1 MDIILSRIE
10 SLRFDINVI
19 SYWYQNNFSRKWRV
33 VLLKEKEIFKV
44 NGFGGVLIELLL
56 FIIIIY
62 LIRIF
67 SLNQNPVILIPFVV
81 LALIAAVLLTGFTI
95 NQPNQAKV
103 ITLFGSYLGVI
114 KQEGFWLSIPLTLR
128 KNVSLR
134 VINFNS
140 EKLKVND
147 LEGNPIEIA
156 AVVVYKVF
164 DSAKAVYDVEDY
176 KEFVHTQ
183 SETGLRHIASQ
194 YPYDNFNNDY
204 EISLRQHS
212 DEVGDELTKDLQKR
226 LVVAGVEIIE
236 ARIMHLAYS
245 SEIASSMLQRQQA
258 KAILAA
264 RKVIVDGAV
273 SMVKS
278 AIDQLSSEGVVEL
291 DEEKKAQMVNNLM
304 VTIVSEKGTQPVINT
319 GTIY

>member
-1 MDIILSRIE
+1 MIG
-10 SLRFDINVI
+10 
-19 SYWYQNNFSRKWRV
+19 
-33 VLLKEKEIFKV
+33 LKEKEMFKI
-44 NGFGGVLIELLL
+44 NGFLGVILLLL
-56 FIIIIY
+56 FGAMTVFNIRQFILSENFLMLIVSLVSLIIT
-62 LIRIF
+62 
-67 SLNQNPVILIPFVV
+67 
-81 LALIAAVLLTGFTI
+81 VLLISAFTVI
-95 NQPNQAKV
+95 QPNQAKV
-103 ITLFGSYLGVI
+103 FTLFGSYLGVI
-114 KQEGFWLSIPLTLR
+114 KEEGFWLSVPLTVR

-140 EKLKVND
+140 DKLKVND

-164 DSAKAVYDVEDY
+164 DSAKAVFDVEDY

-212 DEVGDELTKDLQKR
+212 DEVADELTKDLQHR
-226 LVVAGVEIIE
+226 LQLAGVEIIE

-245 SEIASSMLQRQQA
+245 SEIAHAMLQRQQA
-258 KAILAA
+258 KAVLAA
-264 RKVIVDGAV
+264 RKVIVEGAV
-273 SMVKS
+273 TMVKS
-278 AIDQLSSEGVVEL
+278 AIDQLSTEGIVEL

-304 VTIVSEKGTQPVINT
+304 VALVSEKGSQPIINT
-319 GTIY
+319 GSIY

>member
-1 MDIILSRIE
+1 MKEKDMFKLNGFIGVFIELILVIGIVLSLRSFILNGQTSSIILGI
-10 SLRFDINVI
+10 
-19 SYWYQNNFSRKWRV
+19 
-33 VLLKEKEIFKV
+33 VLLLVF
-44 NGFGGVLIELLL
+44 LLL
-56 FIIIIY
+56 
-62 LIRIF
+62 
-67 SLNQNPVILIPFVV
+67 
-81 LALIAAVLLTGFTI
+81 ATGFSI
-95 NQPNQAKV
+95 IQPNQAKV
-103 ITLFGSYLGVI
+103 FTLFGNYLGVI
-114 KQEGFWLSIPLTLR
+114 KHEGFWFTVPLTIR
-128 KNVSLR
+128 KDVSLR

-140 EKLKVND
+140 DKLKVND

-156 AVVVYKVF
+156 AVVVYRVF
-164 DSAKAVYDVEDY
+164 DSAKAVFDVEDY

-194 YPYDNFNNDY
+194 YPYDNFNNDF

-212 DEVGDELTKDLQKR
+212 DEVGDELTKDLQRR
-226 LVVAGVEIIE
+226 LTVAGVEIIE

-258 KAILAA
+258 KAVLAA

-278 AIDQLSSEGVVEL
+278 AIDQLSAEKVVEL

-304 VTIVSEKGTQPVINT
+304 VALVSDKGNQPIVNT
-319 GTIY
+319 GSIY

>member
-1 MDIILSRIE
+1 M
-10 SLRFDINVI
+10 
-19 SYWYQNNFSRKWRV
+19 
-33 VLLKEKEIFKV
+33 KEKEMFKL
-44 NGFGGVLIELLL
+44 NGFLGIILFLLGVALTVLCL
-56 FIIIIY
+56 
-62 LIRIF
+62 RQF
-67 SLNQNPVILIPFVV
+67 SLNESLIFLV
-81 LALIAAVLLTGFTI
+81 LSGVSGLITFLLLSGFTI
-95 NQPNQAKV
+95 IQPNQAKV
-103 ITLFGSYLGVI
+103 FTLFGSYLGVI
-114 KQEGFWLSIPLTLR
+114 KKEGFWLTIPLTIR
-128 KNVSLR
+128 KTVSLR

-140 EKLKVND
+140 DKLKVND

-164 DSAKAVYDVEDY
+164 DSAKAVFDVEDY

-212 DEVGDELTKDLQKR
+212 DEVADELTKDLQTR
-226 LVVAGVEIIE
+226 LELAGVEIIE

-245 SEIASSMLQRQQA
+245 SEIAHAMLQRQQA
-258 KAILAA
+258 KAVLAA

-278 AIDQLSSEGVVEL
+278 AIDQLSSEGIVEL

-304 VTIVSEKGTQPVINT
+304 VALVADKGSQPVINT

>member
-1 MDIILSRIE
+1 MKEKSIYKLNGFIGAIMIL
-10 SLRFDINVI
+10 
-19 SYWYQNNFSRKWRV
+19 
-33 VLLKEKEIFKV
+33 VLLA
-44 NGFGGVLIELLL
+44 GVLSAFRSFVIHGSA
-56 FIIIIY
+56 
-62 LIRIF
+62 F
-67 SLNQNPVILIPFVV
+67 SLIVAVILFLV
-81 LALIAAVLLTGFTI
+81 LVTALTGFTVI
-95 NQPNQAKV
+95 QPNQAKV
-103 ITLFGSYLGVI
+103 FTLFGSYLGVI
-114 KQEGFWLSIPLTLR
+114 KQEGFWFSVPFTVR

-140 EKLKVND
+140 DKLKVND

-156 AVVVYKVF
+156 AVVVYRVF
-164 DSAKAVYDVEDY
+164 DSAKAVFDVEDY

-183 SETGLRHIASQ
+183 SETGVRHIASQ

-212 DEVGDELTKDLQKR
+212 EEVGDELTKDLQKR
-226 LVVAGVEIIE
+226 FEVAGVEILE

-258 KAILAA
+258 KAVLAA

-278 AIDQLSSEGVVEL
+278 AIEQLSSENIVEL

-304 VTIVSEKGTQPVINT
+304 VALVSDKGNQPIINT
-319 GTIY
+319 GSIY

>member
-1 MDIILSRIE
+1 
-10 SLRFDINVI
+10 VI
-19 SYWYQNNFSRKWRV
+19 G
-33 VLLKEKEIFKV
+33 LKEKEMFKV
-44 NGFGGVLIELLL
+44 NGILGVIVFLLFVAITIFSFRQFVLSENVSLLILTIVSLLVTVLLL
-56 FIIIIY
+56 
-62 LIRIF
+62 
-67 SLNQNPVILIPFVV
+67 S
-81 LALIAAVLLTGFTI
+81 GFTI
-95 NQPNQAKV
+95 IQPNQAKV
-103 ITLFGSYLGVI
+103 FTLFGSYLGVI
-114 KQEGFWLSIPLTLR
+114 KHEGFWLSVPLTVR

-140 EKLKVND
+140 DKLKVND

-164 DSAKAVYDVEDY
+164 DSAKAVFDVEDY

-212 DEVGDELTKDLQKR
+212 DEVADELTKDLQHR
-226 LVVAGVEIIE
+226 LELAGVEIIE

-245 SEIASSMLQRQQA
+245 SEIAHAMLQRQQA
-258 KAILAA
+258 KAVLAA
-264 RKVIVDGAV
+264 RKVIVEGAV

-278 AIDQLSSEGVVEL
+278 AIDQLSTEGIVEL

-304 VTIVSEKGTQPVINT
+304 VALVSEKGSQPIINT
-319 GTIY
+319 GSIY

>member
-1 MDIILSRIE
+1 M
-10 SLRFDINVI
+10 
-19 SYWYQNNFSRKWRV
+19 
-33 VLLKEKEIFKV
+33 KEKEMFKL
-44 NGFGGVLIELLL
+44 NGIIGVFL
-56 FIIIIY
+56 FILFGAITGFSFRQYILSENF
-62 LIRIF
+62 LILAGSFIT
-67 SLNQNPVILIPFVV
+67 LILTV
-81 LALIAAVLLTGFTI
+81 LVLSGFTI
-95 NQPNQAKV
+95 IQPNQAKV
-103 ITLFGSYLGVI
+103 FTLFGSYLGVI
-114 KQEGFWLSIPLTLR
+114 KEEGFWLSVPLTVR

-140 EKLKVND
+140 DKLKVND

-164 DSAKAVYDVEDY
+164 DSAKAVFDVEDY

-212 DEVGDELTKDLQKR
+212 DEVAEELTKDLQHR
-226 LVVAGVEIIE
+226 LQLAGVEIIE

-245 SEIASSMLQRQQA
+245 SEIAHAMLQRQQA
-258 KAILAA
+258 KAVLAA
-264 RKVIVDGAV
+264 RKVIVEGAV

-278 AIDQLSSEGVVEL
+278 AIDQLSTEGIVEL

-304 VTIVSEKGTQPVINT
+304 VALVSEKGSQPIINT
-319 GTIY
+319 GSIY

>member
-1 MDIILSRIE
+1 
-10 SLRFDINVI
+10 VI
-19 SYWYQNNFSRKWRV
+19 T
-33 VLLKEKEIFKV
+33 LKEKEMFKL
-44 NGFGGVLIELLL
+44 NGFIGVILFLLFGVITVFCFRQFILSENMLMLFAFVVTLIVTVLLL
-56 FIIIIY
+56 
-62 LIRIF
+62 
-67 SLNQNPVILIPFVV
+67 S
-81 LALIAAVLLTGFTI
+81 AFTI
-95 NQPNQAKV
+95 IQPNQAKV
-103 ITLFGSYLGVI
+103 FTLFGTYLGVI
-114 KQEGFWLSIPLTLR
+114 KQEGFWLSVPLTVR

-140 EKLKVND
+140 DKLKVND

-164 DSAKAVYDVEDY
+164 DSAKAVFDVEDY

-212 DEVGDELTKDLQKR
+212 DEVAEELTKDLQHR
-226 LVVAGVEIIE
+226 LELAGVEIIE

-245 SEIASSMLQRQQA
+245 SEIAHAMLQRQQA
-258 KAILAA
+258 KAVLAA
-264 RKVIVDGAV
+264 RKVIVEGAV

-278 AIDQLSSEGVVEL
+278 AIDQLSTEGIVDL

-304 VTIVSEKGTQPVINT
+304 VALVSEKGSQPIINT
-319 GTIY
+319 GSIY

>member
-1 MDIILSRIE
+1 MLEKDMFKLNGLIGVIL
-10 SLRFDINVI
+10 
-19 SYWYQNNFSRKWRV
+19 
-33 VLLKEKEIFKV
+33 
-44 NGFGGVLIELLL
+44 LLL
-56 FIIIIY
+56 F
-62 LIRIF
+62 
-67 SLNQNPVILIPFVV
+67 V
-81 LALIAAVLLTGFTI
+81 AGAAVGFWQFDVNENIPLLIIGILCALLTALTLTGFTI
-95 NQPNQAKV
+95 IQPNQAKV
-103 ITLFGSYLGVI
+103 FTLFGRYLGVI
-114 KQEGFWLSIPLTLR
+114 KHEGFYFTVPLTVKR
-128 KNVSLR
+128 TVSLR

-147 LEGNPIEIA
+147 LEGNPVEIA

-164 DSAKAVYDVEDY
+164 DSAKAVFDVEDY

-194 YPYDNFNNDY
+194 YPYDNMNNDY

-226 LVVAGVEIIE
+226 LELAGVEIIE
-236 ARIMHLAYS
+236 ARIMHLAYA
-245 SEIASSMLQRQQA
+245 SEIASAMLQKQQA
-258 KAILAA
+258 KAVLAA

-273 SMVKS
+273 TMVKS
-278 AIDQLSSEGVVEL
+278 AIDQLKEEGIVEL

-304 VTIVSEKGTQPVINT
+304 VAIVSDKGSQPVMNT

>member
-1 MDIILSRIE
+1 MKEKDIFKMNGFIGLI
-10 SLRFDINVI
+10 I
-19 SYWYQNNFSRKWRV
+19 
-33 VLLKEKEIFKV
+33 VLLLLAADVFFILNFV
-44 NGFGGVLIELLL
+44 SGFVLSNLIIA
-56 FIIIIY
+56 IIIT
-62 LIRIF
+62 LI
-67 SLNQNPVILIPFVV
+67 
-81 LALIAAVLLTGFTI
+81 LLVAFTGFTI
-95 NQPNQAKV
+95 IQPNQAKV
-103 ITLFGSYLGVI
+103 FTLFGNYLGVI
-114 KQEGFWLSIPLTLR
+114 KQEGFWFTVPFTSRTD
-128 KNVSLR
+128 VSLR

-140 EKLKVND
+140 DKLKVND

-156 AVVVYKVF
+156 AVVVYRVV
-164 DSAKAVYDVEDY
+164 DTAKAAFDVEEY

-212 DEVGDELTKDLQKR
+212 DEVGDELTMDLQKR
-226 LVVAGVEIIE
+226 LTVAGVEVLE

-245 SEIASSMLQRQQA
+245 SEIASAMLQRQQA
-258 KAILAA
+258 KAVLAA

-278 AIDQLSSEGVVEL
+278 AIDQLSEEQIVEL

-304 VTIVSEKGTQPVINT
+304 VALVSDKGAQPVMNT

>member
-1 MDIILSRIE
+1 
-10 SLRFDINVI
+10 V
-19 SYWYQNNFSRKWRV
+19 
-33 VLLKEKEIFKV
+33 KEKEIVKV
-44 NGFGGVLIELLL
+44 NGILGVLIVLVILALAAFSIRTFVYYGNITL
-56 FIIIIY
+56 FIIT
-62 LIRIF
+62 
-67 SLNQNPVILIPFVV
+67 VILVIISAV
-81 LALIAAVLLTGFTI
+81 LATGFTVI
-95 NQPNQAKV
+95 QPNQAKV
-103 ITLFGSYLGVI
+103 FTLFGNYLGVI
-114 KQEGFWLSIPLTLR
+114 KQEGFWCSIPLTHR

-164 DSAKAVYDVEDY
+164 DSAKAVFDVEDY

-212 DEVGDELTKDLQKR
+212 DEVADELTKDLQKR

-258 KAILAA
+258 KAVLAA

-278 AIDQLSSEGVVEL
+278 AIEQLSTEGVVDL

-304 VTIVSEKGTQPVINT
+304 VALVSDKGTQPIINS
-319 GTIY
+319 GSIY

>member
-1 MDIILSRIE
+1 M
-10 SLRFDINVI
+10 
-19 SYWYQNNFSRKWRV
+19 
-33 VLLKEKEIFKV
+33 KEKEMVKL
-44 NGFGGVLIELLL
+44 NGFVGVIFLFISIAITVFCLQQGDTNESSSMIVIGVLFGLITALLL
-56 FIIIIY
+56 
-62 LIRIF
+62 
-67 SLNQNPVILIPFVV
+67 S
-81 LALIAAVLLTGFTI
+81 GFTI
-95 NQPNQAKV
+95 IQPNQSKV
-103 ITLFGSYLGVI
+103 FTLFGRYLGVI
-114 KQEGFWLSIPLTLR
+114 KQEGFWLSFPLTIR
-128 KNVSLR
+128 KTVSLR

-140 EKLKVND
+140 DKLKVND

-164 DSAKAVYDVEDY
+164 DSAKAVFDVEDY
-176 KEFVHTQ
+176 KVFVHTQ

-212 DEVGDELTKDLQKR
+212 DEVGNELTKDLQSR
-226 LVVAGVEIIE
+226 LEIAGVEIIE

-245 SEIASSMLQRQQA
+245 SEIAHAMLQRQQA
-258 KAILAA
+258 KAVLAA

-278 AIDQLSSEGVVEL
+278 AIDQLNHEGVVDL

-304 VTIVSEKGTQPVINT
+304 VALVSEKGSQPVINT
-319 GTIY
+319 GTVY

>member
-1 MDIILSRIE
+1 MKEKDMFKLNGFIGVFIELILVIGIVLSVRSFISNNQPSAIILGI
-10 SLRFDINVI
+10 
-19 SYWYQNNFSRKWRV
+19 
-33 VLLKEKEIFKV
+33 
-44 NGFGGVLIELLL
+44 LLL
-56 FIIIIY
+56 LVF
-62 LIRIF
+62 L
-67 SLNQNPVILIPFVV
+67 L
-81 LALIAAVLLTGFTI
+81 LATGFSI
-95 NQPNQAKV
+95 IQPNQAKV
-103 ITLFGSYLGVI
+103 FTLFGNYLGVI
-114 KQEGFWLSIPLTLR
+114 KHEGFWFTVPLTIR
-128 KNVSLR
+128 KDVSLR

-140 EKLKVND
+140 DKLKVND

-156 AVVVYKVF
+156 AVVVYRVF
-164 DSAKAVYDVEDY
+164 DSAKAVFDVEDY

-194 YPYDNFNNDY
+194 YPYDNFNNDF

-212 DEVGDELTKDLQKR
+212 EEVGDELTKDLQTR
-226 LVVAGVEIIE
+226 LTVAGVEIIE

-258 KAILAA
+258 KAVLAA

-278 AIDQLSSEGVVEL
+278 AIDQLSAEKVVEL

-304 VTIVSEKGTQPVINT
+304 VALVSDKGNQPIVNT
-319 GTIY
+319 GSIY

>member
-1 MDIILSRIE
+1 M
-10 SLRFDINVI
+10 FKFNGFVG
-19 SYWYQNNFSRKWRV
+19 
-33 VLLKEKEIFKV
+33 VLLFLL
-44 NGFGGVLIELLL
+44 FGVITVFCFRQFVLSENMIMLFTFVVTLIVTVLLL
-56 FIIIIY
+56 
-62 LIRIF
+62 
-67 SLNQNPVILIPFVV
+67 S
-81 LALIAAVLLTGFTI
+81 AFTI
-95 NQPNQAKV
+95 IQPNQAKV
-103 ITLFGSYLGVI
+103 FTLFGTYLGVI
-114 KQEGFWLSIPLTLR
+114 KQEGFWLSVPLTVR
-128 KNVSLR
+128 RNVSLR

-140 EKLKVND
+140 DKLKVND

-164 DSAKAVYDVEDY
+164 DSAKAVFDVEDY

-212 DEVGDELTKDLQKR
+212 DEVAEELTKDLQHR
-226 LVVAGVEIIE
+226 LELAGVEIIE

-245 SEIASSMLQRQQA
+245 SEIAHAMLQRQQA
-258 KAILAA
+258 KAVLAS
-264 RKVIVDGAV
+264 RKVIVEGAV

-278 AIDQLSSEGVVEL
+278 AIDQLSNEGIVEL

-304 VTIVSEKGTQPVINT
+304 VALVSEKGSQPIINT
-319 GTIY
+319 GSIY

>member
-1 MDIILSRIE
+1 M
-10 SLRFDINVI
+10 
-19 SYWYQNNFSRKWRV
+19 
-33 VLLKEKEIFKV
+33 KEKEIFKL
-44 NGFGGVLIELLL
+44 NGFLGALCVLLL
-56 FIIIIY
+56 AAVAAF
-62 LIRIF
+62 LIRQF
-67 SLNQNPVILIPFVV
+67 ALYGNVSMLVV
-81 LALIAAVLLTGFTI
+81 GFLLAIISAIVLTGFTVI
-95 NQPNQAKV
+95 QPNQSKV
-103 ITLFGSYLGVI
+103 FTLFGSYLGVI
-114 KQEGFWLSIPLTLR
+114 KKEGFWFSVPLTNR

-140 EKLKVND
+140 DKLKVND

-164 DSAKAVYDVEDY
+164 DSAKAVFDVENY

-212 DEVGDELTKDLQKR
+212 DEVADELTKDLQIR
-226 LVVAGVEIIE
+226 FQVAGVEIIE

-258 KAILAA
+258 KAVLAA

-278 AIDQLSSEGVVEL
+278 AIEQLSSEGVVDL

-304 VTIVSEKGTQPVINT
+304 VALVSDKGNQPIVNT
-319 GTIY
+319 GSIY

>member
-1 MDIILSRIE
+1 LD
-10 SLRFDINVI
+10 
-19 SYWYQNNFSRKWRV
+19 
-33 VLLKEKEIFKV
+33 LKEKEMFKL
-44 NGFGGVLIELLL
+44 NGLFGVILFLL
-56 FIIIIY
+56 FGTITVFSFRQFILTENFIMIIASLVSLILTVLVLSGFSII
-62 LIRIF
+62 
-67 SLNQNPVILIPFVV
+67 
-81 LALIAAVLLTGFTI
+81 
-95 NQPNQAKV
+95 QPNQAKV
-103 ITLFGSYLGVI
+103 FTLFGSYLGVI
-114 KQEGFWLSIPLTLR
+114 KQVGFWFSVPLTVR

-140 EKLKVND
+140 DKLKVND

-164 DSAKAVYDVEDY
+164 DSAKAVFDVEDY

-212 DEVGDELTKDLQKR
+212 DEVADELTKDLQKR
-226 LVVAGVEIIE
+226 LHLAGVEILE

-245 SEIASSMLQRQQA
+245 SEIAHAMLQRQQA
-258 KAILAA
+258 KAVLAA
-264 RKVIVDGAV
+264 RKVIVEGAV

-278 AIDQLSSEGVVEL
+278 AIDQLSTEGIVDL

-304 VTIVSEKGTQPVINT
+304 VALVSEKGSQPIINT
-319 GTIY
+319 GSIY